1 MTSLFFI
8 NNSVNP
14 TVYLLFN
21 TQLRRELHYLLCRK
35 HAIAAAQNRR
45 KRTLLNSHANPI
57 HNGEVTELQNGTFP
71 SSTLSNA
78 NEVSQSSNSSSTEY
92 TFLKDPKKFLIHN
105 GGAISKNPKKSK
117 TKAKDGAQ
125 TVNNNSNNNEV
136 SMNPESPHISS
147 PNHDVSRRESAGSS
161 QGFSVL

>member
-45 KRTLLNSHANPI
+45 KRTLLHSHANPV
-57 HNGEVTELQNGTFP
+57 HNGEVTELQNGAFP
-71 SSTLSNA
+71 SSTISNV
-78 NEVSQSSNSSSTEY
+78 NEGSQSSNSSSTEY

-117 TKAKDGAQ
+117 NKAKDD
-125 TVNNNSNNNEV
+125 TDPINNNGNETPA
-136 SMNPESPHISS
+136 NPESSHLTS
-147 PNHDVSRRESAGSS
+147 PNHVTLARKESSGSS